1 MASKN
6 FVENSVHLGSA
17 RKSSVNCSIKDIV
30 VKASDRA
37 ALMLLWKHK
46 TNDRRRMIFMK
57 FEKKSDLSFSQS
69 GCVSG

>member
-1 MASKN
+1 MED

-57 FEKKSDLSFSQS
+57 FEKEKKIRVEF
-69 GCVSG
+69 

>member
-1 MASKN
+1 MEV
-6 FVENSVHLGSA
+6 FVENSVHLRSA